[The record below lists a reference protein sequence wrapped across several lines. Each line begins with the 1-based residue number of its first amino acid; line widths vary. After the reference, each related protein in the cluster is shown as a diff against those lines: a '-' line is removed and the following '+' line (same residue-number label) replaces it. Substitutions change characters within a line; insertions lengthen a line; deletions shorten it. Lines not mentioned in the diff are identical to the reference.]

1 MRRLIFLLLA
11 PLLAVPIAAL
21 AAVRVGA
28 ERTSEYIPLTY
39 NKKVG
44 LAANH
49 TSLVGGVHLLDTL
62 RSQGV
67 NVLRVYAPEHGFR
80 GTLEAGASV
89 AGYVD
94 KKSGVEITSIYGASK
109 KPSREQLSGIQLMIF
124 DMQDVGVRFYT
135 YLSTLHYVMEACA
148 ENGIPLIVLD
158 RPNPNGHYIDG
169 PVLELRYRSFIG
181 MHPIPVA
188 HGMTLGELALMIN
201 GEAWLKNGAQ
211 CKLTVVTCE
220 GYNRAAAYNLPVKP
234 SPNLPNM
241 RSVYL
246 YPSLCLFEGTIMS
259 IGRGTDFPFQVLG
272 HPGWREKQFLFMPR
286 SIRGVAQ
293 NPPHEKKTCYGV
305 DLREIP
311 IDSLFGQRRLNL
323 ERLLEAYRYF
333 SSKGKFFTTLFPR
346 LAGNS
351 KLQRQVEQGMS
362 AEQIRASWQ
371 QDLKKFRQQRAKYL
385 LYKDF

>member
-1 MRRLIFLLLA
+1 MLLA
-11 PLLAVPIAAL
+11 PLLAAPIIAL

-49 TSLVGGVHLLDTL
+49 TSLAGGVHLLDTL

-80 GTLEAGASV
+80 GTSEAGASV

-181 MHPIPVA
+181 MHPIPVV

-220 GYNRAAAYNLPVKP
+220 GYNRAAAYHLPVKP

-272 HPGWREKQFLFMPR
+272 HPGWREKQFLFKPR
-286 SIRGVAQ
+286 SIRDVAQ

-311 IDSLFGQRRLNL
+311 IDSLFNQRRLNL

-333 SSKGKFFTTLFPR
+333 SSKGKFFTTFFPR
-346 LAGNS
+346 LAGNN
-351 KLQRQVEQGMS
+351 KLQKQVEQGMS

-371 QDLKKFRQQRAKYL
+371 QDLKKFRQQREKYL